1 MTKAHSILNK
11 KESQF
16 VFLEKFALDLGA
28 IEAKIIPA
36 ENVVVEDRVVLKCI
50 AGCPSYK
57 KKLNCPPY
65 APTVDEFRKML
76 KDYRF
81 AMLVKFKSNAEIKN
95 EDVAR
100 SLLRCQ
106 YDEEIPTPLK
116 EEATKFL
123 DDWKKDNRRFNQIVL
138 ELEKAAFNKGFTF
151 AVGFSIGSCSL
162 CEKCSIENKVCIYP
176 TMTRFPEHAVGVNM
190 KKTVEKA
197 GMTITF
203 PFEKVPDPIAL
214 LLID

>member
-1 MTKAHSILNK
+1 MTKKHSILNK

-16 VFLEKFALDLGA
+16 DFLEKFALDSGA

-50 AGCPSYK
+50 SGCPSYK
-57 KKLNCPPY
+57 KKLTCPPY

-81 AMLVKFKSNAEIKN
+81 AMLVKFKSNAEMKN

-106 YDEEIPTPLK
+106 YDEEISKGLK
-116 EEATKFL
+116 EEAIKFM
-123 DDWKKDNRRFNQIVL
+123 DDWKKDNKKFNHIVL
-138 ELEKAAFNKGFTF
+138 EIEKTAFNNGFTF
-151 AVGFSIGSCSL
+151 AIGFSIGSCSL
-162 CEKCSIENKVCIYP
+162 CDKCIIENNVCIYP
-176 TMTRFPEHAVGVNM
+176 SMTRFPEHAVGVNM
-190 KKTVEKA
+190 KRTVEEA
-197 GMTITF
+197 GMTISF
-203 PFEKVPDPIAL
+203 PFEKIPDPVAL

>member
-1 MTKAHSILNK
+1 MTKAYSILN
-11 KESQF
+11 EENQF
-16 VFLEKFALDLGA
+16 DFLEKLALDSGA
-28 IEAKIIPA
+28 IETKIIPA

-50 AGCPSYK
+50 VGCPSYK

-76 KDYRF
+76 KDYQY
-81 AMLVKFKSNAEIKN
+81 AMLVKFKSNAKIEN
-95 EDVAR
+95 EKIAR

-106 YDEEIPTPLK
+106 YDEEISTPMK

-123 DDWKKDNRRFNQIVL
+123 NDWKKDNRKFNKTVL

-162 CEKCSIENKVCIYP
+162 CEKCRVEDRVCIYP

-197 GMTITF
+197 GMTISF
-203 PFEKVPDPIAL
+203 PFEKVPDPVAL

>member
-1 MTKAHSILNK
+1 MTKTYSILN
-11 KESQF
+11 EENQF
-16 VFLEKFALDLGA
+16 DFLEKLALDLGA

-76 KDYRF
+76 KDYQY
-81 AMLVKFKSNAEIKN
+81 AMLVKFKSNAKIEN
-95 EDVAR
+95 EKIAR
-100 SLLRCQ
+100 SLLRCK
-106 YDEEIPTPLK
+106 YDEEISTPIK

-123 DDWKKDNRRFNQIVL
+123 NDWKKDNRKFNKTVL

-162 CEKCSIENKVCIYP
+162 CEKCRVEDRVCIYP

-190 KKTVEKA
+190 KKTIEKA
-197 GMTITF
+197 GMTISF
-203 PFEKVPDPIAL
+203 PFEKTPDPVAL

>member
-1 MTKAHSILNK
+1 MS
-11 KESQF
+11 
-16 VFLEKFALDLGA
+16 
-28 IEAKIIPA
+28 
-36 ENVVVEDRVVLKCI
+36 
-50 AGCPSYK
+50 GCPSYN

-65 APTVDEFRKML
+65 TPTVDEFRKML

-95 EDVAR
+95 ENIAR

-106 YDEEIPTPLK
+106 YDEEIPKDIK
-116 EEATKFL
+116 EEATTFM
-123 DDWKKDNRRFNQIVL
+123 DDWKKDNRKFNKTVL

-162 CEKCSIENKVCIYP
+162 CEKCSVEDRVCIYP

-197 GMTITF
+197 GMKISF
-203 PFEKVPDPIAL
+203 PFEKIPDPVAL

>member
-1 MTKAHSILNK
+1 MTKTYSILNK
-11 KESQF
+11 ENQF
-16 VFLEKFALDLGA
+16 AFLEKLALDSGA

-76 KDYRF
+76 KDYHY
-81 AMLVKFKSNAEIKN
+81 AMLIKFKSNAKMEN
-95 EDVAR
+95 EKVAR
-100 SLLRCQ
+100 SLLKCQ
-106 YDEEIPTPLK
+106 YDEKIPTPIK

-123 DDWKKDNRRFNQIVL
+123 DDWKKDNRKFNKIVL

-162 CEKCSIENKVCIYP
+162 CEKCSVEDRVCIYP

-203 PFEKVPDPIAL
+203 PFEKVPDPVAL

>member
-16 VFLEKFALDLGA
+16 DFLEKFALDSGA
-28 IEAKIIPA
+28 IEVKIIPA

-50 AGCPSYK
+50 AGCPSYN

-81 AMLVKFKSNAEIKN
+81 SMLVKFKSNAEIKN

-106 YDEEIPTPLK
+106 YDEEIPKDLK

-123 DDWKKDNRRFNQIVL
+123 DDWKKDNRKFNQIVL
-138 ELEKAAFNKGFTF
+138 ELEKVAFNKGFTF

-190 KKTVEKA
+190 KKTAEKA

-203 PFEKVPDPIAL
+203 PFEEVPDPIAL

>member
-16 VFLEKFALDLGA
+16 DFLQKFALDSGA
-28 IEAKIIPA
+28 IEVKIIPA

-50 AGCPSYK
+50 SGCPSYK

-95 EDVAR
+95 EEVAR

-116 EEATKFL
+116 EEATKFM
-123 DDWKKDNRRFNQIVL
+123 DDWKKNNRKFNQIVL
-138 ELEKAAFNKGFTF
+138 EIEKTAFNKGFTF

-176 TMTRFPEHAVGVNM
+176 SMIRFPEHAVGVNM
-190 KKTVEKA
+190 KRTVQEA
-197 GMTITF
+197 GMTISF
-203 PFEKVPDPIAL
+203 PFEKIPDPVAL

>member
-1 MTKAHSILNK
+1 MTKTYSILNE

-16 VFLEKFALDLGA
+16 NFLEELALDLGA
-28 IEAKIIPA
+28 IEAKIILA
-36 ENVVVEDRVVLKCI
+36 ENVVVEDRVVLKCMS
-50 AGCPSYK
+50 GCPSYK

-95 EDVAR
+95 ENIAR

-106 YDEEIPTPLK
+106 YDEEIPKDLK
-116 EEATKFL
+116 EEATKFM
-123 DDWKKDNRRFNQIVL
+123 DDWKKDNRKFNKTVL

-162 CEKCSIENKVCIYP
+162 CEKCSLEDKVCIYP
-176 TMTRFPEHAVGVNM
+176 TMTRFPEHAVGVNI
-190 KKTVEKA
+190 KKTIEKA
-197 GMTITF
+197 GMKISF
-203 PFEKVPDPIAL
+203 PFEKIPDPVAL

>member
-1 MTKAHSILNK
+1 MTKAYSILN
-11 KESQF
+11 EENQF
-16 VFLEKFALDLGA
+16 DFLEKLALDSGA

-76 KDYRF
+76 KDYQY
-81 AMLVKFKSNAEIKN
+81 AMLVKFKSNAKIEN
-95 EDVAR
+95 EKIAR

-106 YDEEIPTPLK
+106 YDEEISTPIK

-123 DDWKKDNRRFNQIVL
+123 NDWKKDNRKFNKTVL

-162 CEKCSIENKVCIYP
+162 CEKCRVEDRVCIYP

-190 KKTVEKA
+190 KKTIEKA
-197 GMTITF
+197 GMTISF

>member
-1 MTKAHSILNK
+1 MTKAYSILNEK
-11 KESQF
+11 RSQF
-16 VFLEKFALDLGA
+16 DFLEKLALDLGA

-50 AGCPSYK
+50 AGCPSYN

-81 AMLVKFKSNAEIKN
+81 SMLVKFKSNAEIKN

-106 YDEEIPTPLK
+106 YDEEIPKDLK

-123 DDWKKDNRRFNQIVL
+123 DDWKKDNRKFNQIVL
-138 ELEKAAFNKGFTF
+138 ELEKVAFNKGFTF

-190 KKTVEKA
+190 KKTAEKA
-197 GMTITF
+197 DMTITF

>member
-1 MTKAHSILNK
+1 MTKTYSILNK
-11 KESQF
+11 ENQF
-16 VFLEKFALDLGA
+16 AFLEKLALDSGA

-76 KDYRF
+76 KDYHY
-81 AMLVKFKSNAEIKN
+81 AMLIKFKSNAKMEN
-95 EDVAR
+95 EKVAR
-100 SLLRCQ
+100 SLLKCQ
-106 YDEEIPTPLK
+106 YDEKIPTPIK
-116 EEATKFL
+116 KEATKFL
-123 DDWKKDNRRFNQIVL
+123 DDWKKDNRKFNKIVL

-162 CEKCSIENKVCIYP
+162 CEKCSVEDRVCIYP

-203 PFEKVPDPIAL
+203 PFEKVPDPVAL

>member
-11 KESQF
+11 EESQF
-16 VFLEKFALDLGA
+16 DFLEKFALDSGA

-36 ENVVVEDRVVLKCI
+36 ENVVVENRVVLKCI
-50 AGCPSYK
+50 SGCPSYK

-95 EDVAR
+95 EEVAR

-116 EEATKFL
+116 EEATKFM
-123 DDWKKDNRRFNQIVL
+123 DDWKKDNRKFNQIVL
-138 ELEKAAFNKGFTF
+138 EIEKTAFNNGFTF

-162 CEKCSIENKVCIYP
+162 CDKCSIENNVCIYP
-176 TMTRFPEHAVGVNM
+176 SMTRFPEHAVGVNM
-190 KKTVEKA
+190 KRTVQEA
-197 GMTITF
+197 GMTISF
-203 PFEKVPDPIAL
+203 PFEKIPDPVAL